1 MRFKEYGWRA
11 YGLIKDIIHY
21 GNDATKVIKYLNEN
35 TGNSGIRKIANN
47 KCYKKIDDTLKMS
60 DQLLSGIENVIKNTD
75 QIQNVRDL
83 ETAKNVS
90 NGLQFRRP
98 R

>member
-1 MRFKEYGWRA
+1 
-11 YGLIKDIIHY
+11 
-21 GNDATKVIKYLNEN
+21 
-35 TGNSGIRKIANN
+35 
-47 KCYKKIDDTLKMS
+47 MS